1 MTFRR
6 SGGTFPGRMSDL
18 DKLPCPGILDAPM
31 NRRTTFQLGGAARY
45 LLEPTTE
52 AEIAAALAWAKSNG
66 VPLFAMGR
74 GSNLVV
80 SDAGWPGAILCLSAN
95 FAGADWTESG
105 ATAKA
110 GTRLTEFVTQAVGRG
125 LAGLEKL
132 AGIPGT
138 VGGAV
143 FIDAGAYGQE
153 FGDRVV
159 RVRSLTRDGI
169 WRERNREE
177 CAFGYRHSAFRENG
191 EVVVS
196 ATVGFEPGDVDA
208 LRASVRE
215 IQKARVDKQPLD
227 MPNAGSLFKR
237 PPGGFASKMV
247 EEAGL
252 KGFRVGNAAISEK
265 HAGFAVNL
273 GGATASDVWNLS
285 SEVIARVEKSHG
297 VTLEREVVFLGEFK

>member
-1 MTFRR
+1 
-6 SGGTFPGRMSDL
+6 MSQ
-18 DKLPCPGILDAPM
+18 
-31 NRRTTFQLGGAARY
+31 RTTFKLGGAARV
-45 LLEPTTE
+45 LLEPHDE
-52 AEIAAALAWAKSNG
+52 AQLVAAMAWVKAQCL
-66 VPLFAMGR
+66 PLFVMGR

-80 SDAGWPGAILCLSAN
+80 SDGGWPGAIIVLSAN
-95 FAGADWTESG
+95 FAGAQWTENG
-105 ATAKA
+105 ATALA
-110 GTRLTEFVTQAVGRG
+110 GTRLTEFVIQGVGRG

-143 FIDAGAYGQE
+143 FINAGAYGQE

-159 RVRSLTRDGI
+159 HVKSVSRDGI
-169 WRERNREE
+169 WQERTREE
-177 CAFGYRHSAFRENG
+177 CAFAYRHSAFKDNG

-196 ATVGFEPGDVDA
+196 ATVELMTENVDT
-208 LRASVRE
+208 LRATVRE
-215 IQKARVDKQPLD
+215 IQKSRVDKQPLD
-227 MPNAGSLFKR
+227 LPNAGSLFKR

-285 SEVIARVEKSHG
+285 SEVIERVKVSHG
-297 VTLEREVVFLGEFK
+297 VTLEREVIFLGDFPRG